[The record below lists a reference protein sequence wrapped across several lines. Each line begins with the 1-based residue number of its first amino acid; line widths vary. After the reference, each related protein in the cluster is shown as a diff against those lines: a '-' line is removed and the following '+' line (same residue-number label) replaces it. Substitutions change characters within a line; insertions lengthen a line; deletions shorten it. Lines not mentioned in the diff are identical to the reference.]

1 MDTVTAQRDSSLDFQ
16 CTHQANVDPDIGEAL
31 QTNYRMPGDTSEQA
45 LFERAQMLHRIAWQM
60 LAVRNQRTWIR
71 DFRVRET
78 RRAVL
83 ARARANK
90 EKVRES
96 DFQQDEQAIATRL
109 AKLEAEI
116 RVDAEMSGED
126 PEAVMTR
133 IRAEARTSMEAGETK
148 Q

>member
-1 MDTVTAQRDSSLDFQ
+1 MELLAQRDSSLDFQ

-90 EKVRES
+90 EKVREA

-133 IRAEARTSMEAGETK
+133 IRAEARASLDTTRTE